1 MPTLVIVFVVDF
13 AATIQKRGIRMKTV
27 SILLPDIAAIKLFV
41 SIVEQYEFD
50 VDLICGRY
58 RVNAK
63 SMMGILSLGS
73 GIPVSIEIHADDEE
87 AAELLGKLDVFV
99 VNN

>member
-1 MPTLVIVFVVDF
+1 MPTLVIVFLVDF

-87 AAELLGKLDVFV
+87 AAELLGKLDVYV

>member
-1 MPTLVIVFVVDF
+1 
-13 AATIQKRGIRMKTV
+13 MKTV

-58 RVNAK
+58 RINAK
-63 SMMGILSLGS
+63 SMVGILSLGS
-73 GIPVSIEIHADDEE
+73 GIPMSTEIHADDEE
-87 AAELLGKLDVFV
+87 AAELLGKLDVYV

>member
-1 MPTLVIVFVVDF
+1 MPTLVIVFLVDF

>member
-1 MPTLVIVFVVDF
+1 MPTLVIVFDVDF

-58 RVNAK
+58 RINAK

-73 GIPVSIEIHADDEE
+73 GIPMSIEIHADDEE
-87 AAELLGKLDVFV
+87 AAELLGKLDVYV